1 MPGLISACGKEE
13 KAMKLKVPGISCNH
27 CVMRIMNAL
36 KPLPGMGNITVD
48 IDKKTV
54 EITGEPDIQAVTRA
68 IEQAGYTIES

>member
-1 MPGLISACGKEE
+1 M
-13 KAMKLKVPGISCNH
+13 SCNH